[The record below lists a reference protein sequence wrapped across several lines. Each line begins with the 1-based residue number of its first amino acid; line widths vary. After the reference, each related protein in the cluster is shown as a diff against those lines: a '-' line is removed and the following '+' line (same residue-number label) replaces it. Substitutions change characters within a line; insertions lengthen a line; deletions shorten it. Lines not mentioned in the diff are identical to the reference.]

1 MGFTSVLASLL
12 LGHLLADFPL
22 QTNGIYKLK
31 QEGLIGHIPHVLIHM
46 IMSLV
51 LLPGLIQRF
60 SLLLLL
66 GTGHFIIDVLKPYW
80 GFERTSK
87 AFIFDQGLHALFLLI
102 IARQAKDLSPILP
115 LYILVFLLFVA
126 FVPGMLMYFSLRKKE
141 NPHTFSSTQSD
152 NKWRHLFHVV
162 YHIIGFFPLYL
173 VMLRWMTLAI

>member
-1 MGFTSVLASLL
+1 MGFTSVLTSLL

-31 QEGLIGHIPHVLIHM
+31 QKGLIGHIPHVLIHM
-46 IMSLV
+46 IISLV

-66 GTGHFIIDVLKPYW
+66 GTGHLIIDVLKPYW
-80 GFERTSK
+80 GFERTSR

-102 IARQAKDLSPILP
+102 IARLAKDLSPILP
-115 LYILVFLLFVA
+115 LYILGFLLFVA
-126 FVPGMLMYFSLRKKE
+126 LVPATLMYLSLRKKE
-141 NPHTFSSTQSD
+141 ASYTSPSTQSD
-152 NKWRHLFHVV
+152 NNWQHLSHVI
-162 YHIIGFFPLYL
+162 YHIIGFLPLYL

>member
-31 QEGLIGHIPHVLIHM
+31 QKGLIGHIPHVLIHM

-60 SLLLLL
+60 NLLLLL

-87 AFIFDQGLHALFLLI
+87 AFVFDQGLHALFLLI
-102 IARQAKDLSPILP
+102 IARPAKDLSPILP

-126 FVPGMLMYFSLRKKE
+126 FVPALLMYFSLRNKE
-141 NPHTFSSTQSD
+141 NPHAFSSTQSD

-162 YHIIGFFPLYL
+162 YHIIGLFPLYL